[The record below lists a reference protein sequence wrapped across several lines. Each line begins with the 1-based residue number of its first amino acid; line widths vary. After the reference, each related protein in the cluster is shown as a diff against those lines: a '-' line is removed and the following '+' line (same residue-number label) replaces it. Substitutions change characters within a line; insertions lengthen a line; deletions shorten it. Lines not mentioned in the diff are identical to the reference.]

1 MSDIEINLLKGR
13 ILEDEFPDRG
23 IGKKS
28 IVSGGLKGQTPILIG
43 LGVALLSLLGV
54 NALGWFLNSQNQI
67 TQSHIT
73 LLNTQLAAFKGEK
86 EKLKTIEQDLKKIN
100 DENRA
105 IVNVFTQVQSVA
117 AILQDIGDQMPQG
130 TVLNSVEF
138 SDQTAGSPKA
148 GALATQVKLSG
159 SAKGFNEVN
168 DLLLT
173 LQSSTF
179 FNPQTLKIENAE
191 LSDIVFTFNRPQK
204 LAHGVSWKQ
213 NKNTLIVKTSREETD
228 IKVPNKDVKY
238 TISAQL
244 SPLAEDT
251 IIDQLQQKGAVG
263 LLTRLET
270 LKKEGLIKP

>member
-13 ILEDEFPDRG
+13 ILEYEFPDKTT
-23 IGKKS
+23 GKKS
-28 IVSGGLKGQTPILIG
+28 AVSGGLKDQTPILIG

-54 NALGWFLNSQNQI
+54 NALGWFLNSQNQL

-73 LLNTQLAAFKGEK
+73 LLNTQLASFKGEK
-86 EKLKTIEQDLKKIN
+86 EKLKVIEQDLKKIN

-117 AILQDIGDQMPQG
+117 AILQDIEDQMPQG
-130 TVLNSVEF
+130 TVLNSIEF
-138 SDQTAGSPKA
+138 SDQAASNSKA
-148 GALATQVKLSG
+148 GDLFTQVKLSG

-173 LQSSTF
+173 LQGSAF

-191 LSDIVFTFNRPQK
+191 LSDIVFTFNKPRK
-204 LAHGVSWKQ
+204 LPHGVSWKQ
-213 NKNTLIVKTSREETD
+213 NKNTLIVKTPREETE
-228 IKVPNKDVKY
+228 IKVPNKNVQY

-244 SPLAEDT
+244 NPLAEDT
-251 IIDQLQQKGAVG
+251 ILDQLQQKGAVG
-263 LLTRLET
+263 LLTRMET